1 MKSDRPPAT
10 KTLRRHPRA
19 AALLALWL
27 LGCPPQGT
35 MANQGATGTN
45 TSSAS
50 LDFVLNIGKF
60 IFFRIGTGAF
70 PTASGTVDTVAF
82 SVAPAIPAGGVAPV
96 TGNGT
101 AVAWNGAGPALS
113 ATGANTVLPVEV
125 RSNAGPINI
134 KAAATLPLSS
144 GAHTI
149 PLSQISVSSSDANLP
164 APPIPDTG
172 TGAAV
177 NVTGTA
183 FSNLV
188 TVRSANWTFSYTP
201 LTSPIAGVY
210 TGQIS
215 FTASSP

>member
-27 LGCPPQGT
+27 LGCPPQGA

-60 IFFRIGTGAF
+60 IFFRIGTGA
-70 PTASGTVDTVAF
+70 
-82 SVAPAIPAGGVAPV
+82 IPAGGVAPV

-101 AVAWNGAGPALS
+101 AVAWSGAGPALS